1 MPCLF
6 ARIVILQQPITLTM
20 QGAQVL
26 GSTTVFLLQGLHVPG
41 RILEEAVELGLRC
54 LLVCQ
59 RLRVATALVGSIT
72 DSLLIFLLAILLFD
86 VRDLDF
92 FVKVSNV
99 EEKNGKE
106 EYEQTISDAANKR
119 RGDSKA
125 LTDKEAA
132 KAELDSFLEDAAG
145 DVKALQKENRG
156 AAKYLSSLHGE
167 CDWLLKYYNARKQ
180 ARADEIDSLNR
191 AKAVLNGA
199 DYSFVQKSSTARA
212 RKFLRSA

>member
-86 VRDLDF
+86 VRDLD
-92 FVKVSNV
+92 KEIQVSNV

-180 ARADEIDSLNR
+180 VKALQKENR
-191 AKAVLNGA
+191 
-199 DYSFVQKSSTARA
+199 
-212 RKFLRSA
+212 